1 LKFFVETLAG
11 NRDMNPHPVNSPIQ
25 LSFHYRESDYVR
37 AVRTHLYSRLRL
49 DIAVIIVVAGLGIL
63 SWKSSGPRWLS
74 MAEVAVALGFAVFL
88 FAGFT
93 IIPSIAFRLEP
104 KFRDDYSLNF
114 SEEGI
119 HFRTSHLDSHL
130 DWAMY
135 SRALIDA
142 NSYILYYGSRHF
154 TVIPTRAFEN
164 AEQRQAFDRLVTA
177 HVPEIVRRE
186 K

>member
-1 LKFFVETLAG
+1 MDLDAT
-11 NRDMNPHPVNSPIQ
+11 NSPIR

-37 AVRTHLYSRLRL
+37 AVRAHLYSRLRL
-49 DIAVIIVVAGLGIL
+49 WLDIAGIIIVAGLGAL
-63 SWKSSGPRWLS
+63 FWKSSDPQWLGVT
-74 MAEVAVALGFAVFL
+74 AVVVALGFAVFL
-88 FAGFT
+88 IAGFT
-93 IIPSIAFRLEP
+93 IIPSIAFRREP

-114 SEEGI
+114 SREGI

-130 DWAMY
+130 EWAMY

-154 TVIPTRAFEN
+154 TVIPTRAFES

-177 HVPEIVRRE
+177 HVPEIVRRG